1 MAYDV
6 VFSTVAERSLD
17 KLDRQVL
24 ARIKPRVLALADV
37 PRPAGCTKLSGHAS
51 LWRIRVGD
59 YRIVYDVDDERQ
71 RIEVTV
77 VAHRRESYRGL

>member
-1 MAYDV
+1 MPYLIAYTPTARKQIKD
-6 VFSTVAERSLD
+6 
-17 KLDRQVL
+17 LDRSTL
-24 ARIKPRVLALADV
+24 ERIMRKIGLLADV
-37 PRPAGCTKLSGHAS
+37 PRPAGCSKLSGHAS